1 MLRKTLEKLKLD
13 QARDDNGSFSRGE
26 WLIATSLGVLAILF
40 VIVIASW
47 QGPELSVRSIGG
59 RWFQSDGWRVFDDM
73 VDFKSNHYR
82 NVIRPL
88 FSLISMPLTLL
99 IKHIFQS
106 SNIQSIW
113 IFNALCMAIWS
124 GMIFFTLRL
133 VGLSRVGAISVSL
146 LGMISGAAI
155 FWFMVP
161 ETYVLSSLSILFCL
175 FLAAY
180 GTRYKLSDFWLVF
193 AGALCLGTLLTN
205 WMASLALVFAYRR
218 PQKAISIGL
227 ASLLVVLL
235 GWGLQK
241 AIFPQPAS
249 LFLALKPSSEKE
261 YILNKEQGSPLL
273 SLNTIFISSI
283 VVPKIDE
290 YDADIQPTG
299 KRLTIQR
306 SGLFN
311 SGGFYAI
318 LSVLWLVVLGLGIIK
333 ILRTP
338 SLNRFSFVLF
348 VTLVGQVVLHSV
360 YGEETFLYGL
370 HFAPLLVIL
379 AGTSLLPVSGYRYSV
394 LAWILMILI
403 AINNLGRLQSATTT
417 TNLIQPD
424 ERLSRLKN

>member
-1 MLRKTLEKLKLD
+1 MLRKISEKLKRP

-26 WLIATSLGVLAILF
+26 WLIATSLGLLAILF
-40 VIVIASW
+40 VLVIASW
-47 QGPELSVRSIGG
+47 QGPELAMRSIGG

-82 NVIRPL
+82 NVLRPL
-88 FSLISMPLTLL
+88 FSLISMPLTLS
-99 IKHIFQS
+99 IKHIFQLS
-106 SNIQSIW
+106 DIRSIW
-113 IFNALCMAIWS
+113 IFNSLCMAIWS

-133 VGLSRVGAISVSL
+133 IGLSRARAIAVSL
-146 LGMISGAAI
+146 LGMINGAAI
-155 FWFMVP
+155 FWFLVP

-193 AGALCLGTLLTN
+193 AGAFCLGTLLTN

-218 PQKAISIGL
+218 PRKAVSLGL
-227 ASLLVVLL
+227 ASLLVVVL

-249 LFLALKPSSEKE
+249 LFLALKSSSEKE

-290 YDADIQPTG
+290 YDTAVQPTG

-311 SGGFYAI
+311 SGGFYAV
-318 LSVLWLVVLGLGIIK
+318 LSVLWLVALGLGIIK
-333 ILRTP
+333 ILKTP
-338 SLNRFSFVLF
+338 SLSQFSFVLSA
-348 VTLVGQVVLHSV
+348 TLVGQVALHSI

-370 HFAPLLVIL
+370 HFAPLLVVL
-379 AGTSLLPVSGYRYSV
+379 AGTSLLPVSRSRYTI
-394 LAWILMILI
+394 LAWILMLLI

-417 TNLIQPD
+417 TSLNQLD
-424 ERLSRLKN
+424 ERLSRLKD